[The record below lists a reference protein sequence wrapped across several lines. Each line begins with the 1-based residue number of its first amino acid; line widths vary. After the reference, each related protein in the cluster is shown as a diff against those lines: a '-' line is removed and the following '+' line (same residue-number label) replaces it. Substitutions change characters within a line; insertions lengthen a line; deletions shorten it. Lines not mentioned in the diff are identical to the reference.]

1 MTGRRRLAGA
11 GLEGN
16 QAGRSN
22 LSKARANQ
30 NAGKPRTYT
39 SLAPTLQRGSKSLT
53 LQRHET
59 LAAGAAALAF
69 PRWSVGTSKR
79 LISTN

>member
-22 LSKARANQ
+22 SARRGQ
-30 NAGKPRTYT
+30 
-39 SLAPTLQRGSKSLT
+39 APHLRVP
-53 LQRHET
+53 
-59 LAAGAAALAF
+59 A
-69 PRWSVGTSKR
+69 
-79 LISTN
+79 